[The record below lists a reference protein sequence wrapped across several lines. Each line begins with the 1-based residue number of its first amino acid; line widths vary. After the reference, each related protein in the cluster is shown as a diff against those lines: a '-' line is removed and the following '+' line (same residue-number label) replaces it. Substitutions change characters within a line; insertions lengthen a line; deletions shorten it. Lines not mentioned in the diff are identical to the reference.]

1 MAHFVCV
8 RVCVCM
14 LHCSCEV
21 LPELHSVSPLSLIS
35 LQLSVR
41 KQREGTD
48 KCLQRTMSESDGGT
62 WT

>member
-14 LHCSCEV
+14 LHCSGEV